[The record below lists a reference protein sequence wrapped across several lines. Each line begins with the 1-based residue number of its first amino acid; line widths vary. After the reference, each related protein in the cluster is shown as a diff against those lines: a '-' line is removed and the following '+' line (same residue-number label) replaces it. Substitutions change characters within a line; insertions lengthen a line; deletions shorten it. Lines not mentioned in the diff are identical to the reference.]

1 MKIVIVNGR
10 ESADFIIKVFKKGKH
25 EITCINNNLEDCQYI
40 SRENAIDVYHG
51 DPSKD
56 FVLAENN
63 IYNANLFIAL
73 SSNDTDNFV
82 SCLLA
87 KKAFNVQKCISRVVN
102 PKNVDVYKKLGIDIV
117 ISSTY
122 LLGEAVKNL
131 VSVSNL
137 VKSLAIEDEK
147 IVISEVLLKESDY
160 VVNKQLKDLS
170 FPIDGSISC
179 VYRNPNVIIPKGDT
193 RLLNGDKLIIIST
206 PKAQLEVLNFIEHGN
221 AKV

>member
-10 ESADFIIKVFKKGKH
+10 QSADFIIKVFKKSKH
-25 EITCINNNLEDCQYI
+25 EIICINNNFDDCQYI
-40 SRENAIDVYHG
+40 SRENGIDVYNG
-51 DPSKD
+51 DAAKD

-63 IYNANLFIAL
+63 IYDANLFIAL

-82 SCLLA
+82 ACMLA
-87 KKAFNVQKCISRVVN
+87 KKVFKVQKVICRVVN
-102 PKNVDVYKKLGIDIV
+102 PKNVDVFKKLGIDIV

-147 IVISEVLLKESDY
+147 IVISEILLKHSDY
-160 VVNKQLKDLS
+160 VVNKQLKEIS
-170 FPIDGSISC
+170 FPKDGSISC

-193 RLLNGDKLIIIST
+193 RLLSGDKLIVIST
-206 PKAQLEVLNFIEHGN
+206 PKAQIEVLNFIEHGIE
-221 AKV
+221 K